1 MLKTLQW
8 LPNAIRNKSNFLYYN
23 LQSPLWS
30 GSCNFPPFTLLQ
42 PHGWPCLFLEEA
54 KCIPTSG
61 PLYRSFPF
69 QNAFL
74 LFQVLLPT
82 FLVSLQM
89 SSLQRHL
96 FPNISAK
103 DIPVCNIPYPITLL
117 IFFLHIS
124 LPESILFT
132 INVLF
137 STCPPECTL
146 HEDSNLDLI
155 IAASSASTTVFDT

>member
-8 LPNAIRNKSNFLYYN
+8 LHTAIRNKSNFLYYN

-30 GSCNFPPFTLLQ
+30 RSYNFPPFTLLQ

-54 KCIPTSG
+54 TCIPTSG
-61 PLYRSFPF
+61 PLHMLFPF

-82 FLVSLQM
+82 FLASLQM

-103 DIPVCNIPYPITLL
+103 DIPVCNIPYPVILV
-117 IFFLHIS
+117 IFFLYLS
-124 LPESILFT
+124 LPESVLFT
-132 INVLF
+132 IKVF
-137 STCPPECTL
+137 IF
-146 HEDSNLDLI
+146 NLPSRVQ
-155 IAASSASTTVFDT
+155 APWGQ